1 MERLRNKLIAHPSM
15 SWLKLNPLITWPD
28 CLVSSKG
35 HLCVNQFKLV
45 DFSLIW
51 RSLRRFHFGWLD
63 DQPRS
68 GGSFNHR
75 ISFNYLLS
83 LTEIVFR
90 RKEDKKKR
98 RKRSLC
104 YSSFYLRDVRESALK
119 AAAPLTQ
126 RNVSAKS
133 VPTLHSSRLEPLK
146 HFNSNNPRQQ
156 QPLKKNQGEPGVC
169 ACVCV
174 YVCVCVCGLLLSF
187 LLSLGNCE
195 YHQL

>member
-90 RKEDKKKR
+90 RKEDKKKKKKKKFMLFIFLSSR
-98 RKRSLC
+98 RARVSVEGCRSAHTKKRFCEKRSDA
-104 YSSFYLRDVRESALK
+104 SFIQTRTVE
-119 AAAPLTQ
+119 T
-126 RNVSAKS
+126 
-133 VPTLHSSRLEPLK
+133 
-146 HFNSNNPRQQ
+146 F
-156 QPLKKNQGEPGVC
+156 
-169 ACVCV
+169 
-174 YVCVCVCGLLLSF
+174 
-187 LLSLGNCE
+187 
-195 YHQL
+195 